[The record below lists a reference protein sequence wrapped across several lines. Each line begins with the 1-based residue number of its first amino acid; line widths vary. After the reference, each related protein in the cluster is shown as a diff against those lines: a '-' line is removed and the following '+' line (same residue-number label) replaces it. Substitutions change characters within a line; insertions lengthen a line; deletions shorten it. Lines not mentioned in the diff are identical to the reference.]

1 MIQRKKR
8 LLAGAVLSVL
18 STVHGFASA
27 NPEKFPEKPIT
38 ILVGYPA
45 GQSVDILARLIGEA
59 LSQHLGQPVIVE
71 NRPGAGGTIATAAI
85 TKSSPDGYT
94 LSMSAS
100 GPLGIAPHLFKSVSY
115 DPRKDFTALMH
126 VASVAQ
132 TLVVSS
138 KSNINTVGDLIKQAQ
153 ASPGKMN
160 FGSPG
165 NGSTSHLT
173 QEMFKQRA
181 GVQMTHVPYK
191 GGQAAITDLISGQ
204 IDVLFEASPIVT
216 PFVKQGQLRALAVS
230 TAKPI
235 QTLPDTPTIASQ
247 GLNQFEAVGWMGM
260 IGPAGMDPKVVAKL
274 HTALEKTMQD
284 PVVKQKLDT
293 LGMIPVGDRPEQF
306 DQFIKSEY
314 SKWGDVVQKANVKI
328 E

>member
-1 MIQRKKR
+1 
-8 LLAGAVLSVL
+8 
-18 STVHGFASA
+18 
-27 NPEKFPEKPIT
+27 
-38 ILVGYPA
+38 
-45 GQSVDILARLIGEA
+45 VDILARMIGEG

-71 NRPGAGGTIATAAI
+71 NRPGAGGAIATAAI
-85 TKSSPDGYT
+85 TKANPDGYT
-94 LSMSAS
+94 LSMGAS
-100 GPLGIAPHLFKSVSY
+100 GPLAIAPHLFKSVTY
-115 DPRKDFTALMH
+115 DPRNDFSALMH

-138 KSNINTVGDLIKQAQ
+138 KSNIKTMGDLIKQAKE
-153 ASPGKMN
+153 SPGKMN

-191 GGQAAITDLISGQ
+191 GGQAAIADLIGGQ

-216 PFVKQGQLRALAVS
+216 PLVKQGQLRALAVS
-230 TAKPI
+230 TSKPI
-235 QTLPDTPTIASQ
+235 QTLPDTPTVASQ
-247 GLNQFEAVGWMGM
+247 GLNPFEAVGWMGM

-274 HTALEKTMQD
+274 HSAMEKTMQD
-284 PVVKQKLDT
+284 PAVKQKLDA
-293 LGMIPVGDRPEQF
+293 LGMIPVGDRPDQF
-306 DQFIKSEY
+306 DQFLKSEY
-314 SKWGDVVQKANVKI
+314 NKWGEVVKNANVKI